1 MTDKRV
7 KIMREVAAIL
17 CGVAFLAGLSFGGLY
32 VFRADFYGTVEVELT
47 PIAELY
53 PVSPTAVA
61 ITGYDTESG
70 PLLIPRLRNA
80 DECTGW
86 RIESGVAE
94 IAQSDGELRIPLRP
108 GDHDYVAKPLG
119 CVLDEPAVDALR
131 FNLFF
136 GEVESFGMQNL
147 SREQYQV
154 NFQNVPMA
162 LGKPLPFSRWVPD
175 VEAAF
180 PEEAAQARE
189 ALIDAGFDSSASTRE
204 KIEFLVAFVRRHM
217 PSAAPPSYL
226 NNLSPWRVFLEGKL
240 KGAGNFCRQWSL
252 VYGYLANLIGIPSRN
267 VFTGGA
273 MDNVDLGSHAF
284 SESYVREQAGWAFVD
299 PTTEIAYVTN
309 AAGRLLSGAEL
320 YSAIV
325 TRTSSALT
333 ARALVENGYKS
344 VPFAA
349 VGKALKQFM
358 RRNSFLIYIGSH
370 DGRYQMQ
377 GSGAARYVQQLYR
390 FLFQPQ
396 QYFGFAH
403 FVSFSWIR
411 SAAFFTC
418 IVAAFFA
425 FIFSIA
431 AIVRGSR
438 R

>member
-1 MTDKRV
+1 
-7 KIMREVAAIL
+7 
-17 CGVAFLAGLSFGGLY
+17 
-32 VFRADFYGTVEVELT
+32 
-47 PIAELY
+47 
-53 PVSPTAVA
+53 
-61 ITGYDTESG
+61 
-70 PLLIPRLRNA
+70 
-80 DECTGW
+80 
-86 RIESGVAE
+86 
-94 IAQSDGELRIPLRP
+94 
-108 GDHDYVAKPLG
+108 
-119 CVLDEPAVDALR
+119 
-131 FNLFF
+131 
-136 GEVESFGMQNL
+136 
-147 SREQYQV
+147 
-154 NFQNVPMA
+154 
-162 LGKPLPFSRWVPD
+162 
-175 VEAAF
+175 
-180 PEEAAQARE
+180 
-189 ALIDAGFDSSASTRE
+189 
-204 KIEFLVAFVRRHM
+204 M

-226 NNLSPWRVFLEGKL
+226 DNLSPWRVFLEGKL

-284 SESYVREQAGWAFVD
+284 SESYIREQAGWAFVD

-309 AAGRLLSGAEL
+309 AAGRMLSGAEL
-320 YSAIV
+320 YTAII

-344 VPFAA
+344 VPFAT

-411 SAAFFTC
+411 AAAFFTC

-425 FIFSIA
+425 FIFAIA